1 MGLGVRDKCSLT
13 SITTVLGELEAN
25 NINSKS
31 WMLED
36 CRLMHF
42 PSCRRVDEKTKS
54 WSVWSVLTEWALTP
68 EWAAPLVSGA
78 D

>member
-13 SITTVLGELEAN
+13 SIITVLDELEAN
-25 NINSKS
+25 NNSKS
-31 WMLED
+31 WTLED
-36 CRLMHF
+36 CRLMQF
-42 PSCRRVDEKTKS
+42 PSCHRVDEKAKS
-54 WSVWSVLTEWALTP
+54 WWGWSVLTEWALTP

>member
-1 MGLGVRDKCSLT
+1 MGLGVRD
-13 SITTVLGELEAN
+13 SIITVLGELEAN

-31 WMLED
+31 WTLED
-36 CRLMHF
+36 CRLMQF
-42 PSCRRVDEKTKS
+42 PSCHRVDEKTKS
-54 WSVWSVLTEWALTP
+54 WWGWSVLTEWALTP